1 MVLEP
6 DDPDRRAL
14 HDVDVAVSIKVDGV
28 HRRRALAMDAG
39 GQQRRRERH
48 DAAASHSRAFCD
60 AWPWRVVC
68 GGARVAWPPGSNRF
82 HQYCELRGD
91 GSRTFSDRGAR
102 AIEAPPRAR
111 RASRRRG
118 LGTMLDCVSRQG
130 QPNGSLFHGL
140 GPRGSACRKK
150 PRGWGRAR
158 GPGCPRRETARRG
171 IIVTY

>member
-1 MVLEP
+1 MCVSHSLSTCDEWTREYCAGRHAHHADAGGLRRRRVFFFGGAGADAMVLEP
-6 DDPDRRAL
+6 DDPNRRAL

-28 HRRRALAMDAG
+28 HRRRALAINSG

-102 AIEAPPRAR
+102 AIDAPPRAR
-111 RASRRRG
+111 A
-118 LGTMLDCVSRQG
+118 C
-130 QPNGSLFHGL
+130 QPSV
-140 GPRGSACRKK
+140 GP
-150 PRGWGRAR
+150 WDDAR
-158 GPGCPRRETARRG
+158 LL
-171 IIVTY
+171 